1 MHMRKPTIAQTRS
14 EPHVIWLG
22 ETVYQKNKI
31 NGITIPS
38 EPRSVEEGKKS
49 KDVKDQIIKLAP
61 QQMHLSQTSTPRA
74 QTRQRGGNIVRARR

>member
-1 MHMRKPTIAQTRS
+1 MHMSKPTIAQTRS

-61 QQMHLSQTSTPRA
+61 QQMHLS
-74 QTRQRGGNIVRARR
+74 